1 MSSLIEQ
8 LQKIEEQKKA
18 LIGGVLQEIKEKI
31 DVLNTAGFHFRLV
44 DESEERT
51 PKRGGEGKK
60 RLTSEQAFVAKM
72 KAASFRKWGK
82 TAGSKKEELWR
93 KEEALAKKFYAENYK
108 EGINTSGQKYR
119 TQNMPSNK

>member
-31 DVLNTAGFHFRLV
+31 DALNSAGFHFRLL

-51 PKRGGEGKK
+51 PKSGGQGKK
-60 RLTSEQAFVAKM
+60 RLTSQQAFLAKM

-82 TAGSKKEELWR
+82 TAESKKEELWK
-93 KEEALAKKFYAENYK
+93 KEEPLARKFYVDNYK
-108 EGINTSGQKYR
+108 DGINTSGQKYR